1 MNPTSQV
8 DPIAAQLGGRVV
20 KAEPDAPLYP
30 EPKAPTLDPIAAQLG
45 GTFVPV
51 AIPKA
56 AAAPTPP
63 AAAVDP
69 LAQQLGGK
77 LVGQNAPVQP
87 QITSNAKPG
96 TEAYFL
102 DAVAQQLGGR
112 VASTIPPMQEAITPS
127 VMNKHAK
134 QAYVTGS
141 AQVLGSMGAL
151 IEGATPFTETGQHI
165 REFAKSMET
174 PMPGWEKVDL
184 KDPLAIAD
192 KIGTDIITQVPQMG
206 ATIAAGAGAGTAG
219 ALGVAW
225 IMNAGDTFNNLREL
239 GVDRN
244 SARLAAAGGGTV
256 KAAFDSVLPM
266 KILGKMKFLPA
277 DIPGKTASGFM
288 AFLAPLIKDAGL
300 EAGTEATQELVDMAL
315 EKYYGVSKE
324 TMGTALARLGNV
336 AASAAVTGGA
346 FGTLE
351 HVVGGATAVPPQSD
365 NEPPP
370 SITPDDPTQPPPPPP
385 TPGPTVAPEVPRTHA
400 VPGPPTM
407 DEVTAQIRSR
417 VVARGGE
424 AAIYGKKTPDD
435 VRNLLGVRS
444 DAPMEKLQELGFI
457 SPEADGTYK
466 FTELVTG
473 GMNFQPMPLHP
484 GWVKSTDSDNPEY
497 KYTTPGGPTFDV
509 GFVRKAGGGPEEGT
523 FSTMLNGEPI
533 SAPTMTGLRN
543 QIDAATGEGPQAP
556 TTEPKY
562 SINRSPS
569 TGWHSQLARVITAK
583 MPKEA
588 PADQLLASLKNN
600 QTIKADELKWSG
612 LAQYLEEKKGQKVSK
627 EEVQQIIAE
636 RSVRLTEIQLSGY
649 DTKFSPYKSEAQDT
663 GNYREFLFQTTE
675 IPGGPFENSHWDD
688 PDIIAH
694 ARTQVSDGPLGS
706 TLYVEEI
713 QSDWHQ
719 QGRDRGYANT
729 VATAVNQRLQEIEN
743 QLFVI
748 NDKKSEILRAF
759 PQHELL
765 KKVED
770 LVINLRD
777 TVGSSYSSIQERPGT
792 LAYELAREIVEL
804 KAAGEG
810 YRNPPTLSSLYTQEN
825 DYINSIPEYKEL
837 SNQVEELLNEQDLIY
852 ENNPGFSGYSSNPP
866 QAPFSKTWPE
876 LVFKRMLKLAVQE
889 RHSALA
895 WTPGEVQ
902 DKRYSL
908 AAHLDKLVVERED
921 FGDRFV
927 LYGVRKGMKTLDRLK
942 VVSAKDMPANIGAG
956 LSRQVLEHFTYYGT
970 PFELSGP
977 DLIVGSQGMTKFYDK
992 DLVKFAKKYVAQW
1005 EATVTQTD
1013 TVNPGS
1019 WTVKITPEMRDSLLN
1034 ETQALYSLED
1044 QGDEIFVPSE
1054 ENFERAFPGTQA
1066 TEVQTNTGQKLWQ
1079 LDMPNGQR
1087 VLVSPEKGY
1096 IVVDLEK
1103 ASEDYGEILD
1113 PESTVAVG
1121 KFYMIGQEGRIEL
1134 AREGAGQNTLAEEA
1148 FHAAMQ
1154 MALTEAERDTVIRGY
1169 GSEEKAAKAYVKLTA
1184 DSPTNRFFR
1193 KIRDM
1198 FQRFSDIFAGQ
1209 TPRTILN
1216 AISRGDVWTRMENT
1230 PEATIRGN
1238 NKPALKEM
1246 AALKKLFR
1254 NTPAGPK
1261 NTILSGVSKYFN
1273 ATRAV
1278 TTLLQMGYMNPNV
1291 PQLQDYIKAVRTQYW
1306 MTKMDL
1312 LTEADDVL
1320 RPWGKVGWKIQQLT
1334 DKLIREVEHDSI
1346 KKDRRLSTQE
1356 IITHAQQID
1365 KDSQGKNVTKMMQ
1378 IWAMQDKSMQE
1389 MLDKLENA
1397 MVQELHRIWQ
1407 DPTLAALHAAD
1418 IQAAF
1423 NEMRK
1428 INYFPGTRFGKY
1440 GLQVK
1445 AAKAITYQGEKYRK
1459 GEIIIFE
1466 TFEKRAH
1473 ADKAFVEAQKKFQGI
1488 GEVMQKPVLDT
1499 TGALLSFPPAVTA
1512 FLEKNLQLSPQQ
1524 VAELKEIQAA
1534 FSPGRGAMKHFIQKK
1549 GIRGASMD
1557 TMRVYADY
1565 AQHMSN
1571 HIAKIVSRFD
1581 MEQAIDSLR
1590 KETQTGQ
1597 HVLGVDPVTGKPIT
1611 APISDA
1617 LDKGNMVKV
1626 LETHYKDLLNPGNEF
1641 GALRGFVF
1649 LLYFGFYAK
1658 AAVVNLTQVP
1668 IFTWDYLAKRGQGN
1682 AARLAISKAYIEVL
1696 SANMRGGLQN
1706 TVSPADFQMLER
1718 GNREG
1723 FINESTASEVGAI
1736 SSGSLM
1742 SSYFEKSRFAEYYMR
1757 RALLNSVAM
1766 HKATE
1771 VLNRRVTFLAAL
1783 KVGRSQGL
1791 VGEALYQFA
1800 VKAVDMTQ
1808 FEYSRWNK
1816 PSIMRGKTAP
1826 IFLFKQYQQ
1835 HQLYYEASM
1844 EAGWRHYLAL
1854 AAIAGLKGLPLYT
1867 ELAALLG
1874 LTVSGVKK
1882 HLGAKNPKFDLEAE
1896 ARKLVE
1902 TYGGNPDLLM
1912 NGASRYGFG
1921 LSLLNY
1927 FGGLPIPALDFSS
1940 SVQMNKAIPGLVPLA
1955 QMAEGIKDK
1964 KTGMLE
1970 ILADGLGAGSQTGM
1984 NFISALT
1991 EDGPTAAKKMLG
2003 LSRFM
2008 KDAMRAF
2015 DMIQS
2020 KGYRNQKGEKLVDV
2034 DMQNPSH
2041 IMEVVAQSMGIAPSR
2056 VSREYSARS
2065 FEMET
2070 KAYYL
2075 GWRENIINAWA
2086 LALMNNKEA
2095 LPEVKKNYRQFVKQA
2110 PREYWMNA
2118 DEIRQSLV
2126 ERMQKAKLHELG
2138 LPAQKRY
2145 WQLHKDAMELYQAKP
2160 EPRTR
2165 PSPIP

>member
-20 KAEPDAPLYP
+20 KAEPDAPLP
-30 EPKAPTLDPIAAQLG
+30 VEVKTPALDPIAAQLG
-45 GTFVPV
+45 GKFVPV
-51 AIPKA
+51 ATAKA
-56 AAAPTPP
+56 AATPLPP

-77 LVGQNAPVQP
+77 LVSQNAPTQP

-112 VASTIPPMQEAITPS
+112 VASTIPPMKEAITPS

-174 PMPGWEKVDL
+174 PMPGWENVDL

-206 ATIAAGAGAGTAG
+206 ATIAAGAGAGTVG

-225 IMNAGDTFNNLREL
+225 IMNAGETFNNLREL

-244 SARLAAAGGGTV
+244 SARLAAAGGGTI

-300 EAGTEATQELVDMAL
+300 EAGTEATQELVDIAL

-324 TMGTALARLGNV
+324 TLGTALARLGNV

-346 FGTLE
+346 FGALE

-385 TPGPTVAPEVPRTHA
+385 SPAPTVAPEVPRTHA

-435 VRNLLGVRS
+435 IRNLLGVRS
-444 DAPMEKLQELGFI
+444 DAPMEKLQELGLI

-484 GWVKSTDSDNPEY
+484 GWVKSTDPTNVEY

-509 GFVRKAGGGPEEGT
+509 GFVPKEGNPEEGT
-523 FSTMLNGEPI
+523 FSTVLNGELI
-533 SAPTMTGLRN
+533 SAPTMAGLRE
-543 QIDAATGEGPQAP
+543 QIDTATGEGPQAIITESKESTELDNSTFTP
-556 TTEPKY
+556 TLN
-562 SINRSPS
+562 SVQVSSP
-569 TGWHSQLARVITAK
+569 TLAGLQ
-583 MPKEA
+583 
-588 PADQLLASLKNN
+588 DQTTIATNASL
-600 QTIKADELKWSG
+600 QTISTTP
-612 LAQYLEEKKGQKVSK
+612 
-627 EEVQQIIAE
+627 
-636 RSVRLTEIQLSGY
+636 RIQDVNKISS
-649 DTKFSPYKSEAQDT
+649 SP
-663 GNYREFLFQTTE
+663 
-675 IPGGPFENSHWDD
+675 
-688 PDIIAH
+688 
-694 ARTQVSDGPLGS
+694 
-706 TLYVEEI
+706 
-713 QSDWHQ
+713 
-719 QGRDRGYANT
+719 
-729 VATAVNQRLQEIEN
+729 
-743 QLFVI
+743 
-748 NDKKSEILRAF
+748 
-759 PQHELL
+759 
-765 KKVED
+765 
-770 LVINLRD
+770 
-777 TVGSSYSSIQERPGT
+777 
-792 LAYELAREIVEL
+792 
-804 KAAGEG
+804 
-810 YRNPPTLSSLYTQEN
+810 
-825 DYINSIPEYKEL
+825 
-837 SNQVEELLNEQDLIY
+837 
-852 ENNPGFSGYSSNPP
+852 
-866 QAPFSKTWPE
+866 
-876 LVFKRMLKLAVQE
+876 
-889 RHSALA
+889 
-895 WTPGEVQ
+895 
-902 DKRYSL
+902 RYSL
-908 AAHLDKLVVERED
+908 EQQ
-921 FGDRFV
+921 
-927 LYGVRKGMKTLDRLK
+927 KTD
-942 VVSAKDMPANIGAG
+942 
-956 LSRQVLEHFTYYGT
+956 
-970 PFELSGP
+970 
-977 DLIVGSQGMTKFYDK
+977 
-992 DLVKFAKKYVAQW
+992 
-1005 EATVTQTD
+1005 
-1013 TVNPGS
+1013 
-1019 WTVKITPEMRDSLLN
+1019 
-1034 ETQALYSLED
+1034 
-1044 QGDEIFVPSE
+1044 IFVPTE
-1054 ENFERAFPGTQA
+1054 ENFELAFPGTQT

-1096 IVVDLEK
+1096 IAVDLEK
-1103 ASEDYGEILD
+1103 ASEDYGETLD

-1134 AREGAGQNTLAEEA
+1134 AREGAGQDTLAEEA

-1261 NTILSGVSKYFN
+1261 NVILGSVSKYFN
-1273 ATRAV
+1273 STRAI
-1278 TTLLQMGYMNPNV
+1278 TTLLQMGYMNPV
-1291 PQLQDYIKAVRTQYW
+1291 VTQLQDYIKAVRTQYW

-1320 RPWGKVGWKIQQLT
+1320 RLWGKVGWKVQQLT

-1356 IITHAQQID
+1356 IIAHAQQID
-1365 KDSQGKNVTKMMQ
+1365 KDSQGKNVPKMLQ
-1378 IWAMQDKSMQE
+1378 IWAMQDASMQT

-1397 MVQELHRIWQ
+1397 MVQELHRIWN
-1407 DPTLAALHAAD
+1407 DPMLAALHAAD

-1440 GLQVK
+1440 GLQIK

-1499 TGALLSFPPAVTA
+1499 TGALLSFPPAVTS
-1512 FLEKNLQLSPQQ
+1512 FLEKHLNLSPQQ
-1524 VAELKEIQAA
+1524 VSELKEIQAA

-1571 HIAKIVSRFD
+1571 HIAKIVSRYD

-1597 HVLGVDPVTGKPIT
+1597 HVIGTDPVTGKPIT
-1611 APISDA
+1611 VPISDA
-1617 LDKGNMVKV
+1617 LDKGHMVSV
-1626 LETHYKDLLNPGNEF
+1626 LESHYKDLLNPGNEF

-1649 LLYFGFYAK
+1649 LLYFGFYVK
-1658 AAVVNLTQVP
+1658 AAAVNLTQVP
-1668 IFTWDYLAKRGQGN
+1668 IFTWDYLTKRSEGN
-1682 AARLAISKAYIEVL
+1682 AARLAISKSYIEVL

-1706 TVSPADFQMLER
+1706 TVSAADFQMLER

-1757 RALLNSVAM
+1757 RALQNSVAM

-1783 KVGRSQGL
+1783 KVGRSRGL

-1826 IFLFKQYQQ
+1826 LFLFKQYQQ

-1854 AAIAGLKGLPLYT
+1854 AAIGGLKGLPLWT

-1882 HLGAKNPKFDLEAE
+1882 HLDAKNPKFDLEVE

-1902 TYGGNPDLLM
+1902 TFGGNPDLLM

-1940 SVQMNKAIPGLVPLA
+1940 SVQMNKVIPGLAPLA

-1970 ILADGLGAGSQTGM
+1970 ILADTLGAGSQTGM
-1984 NFISALT
+1984 NLSTALT
-1991 EDGPTAAKKMLG
+1991 EDGPTAARKLLS

-2041 IMEVVAQSMGIAPSR
+2041 IMEVVAQSMGVAPSR

-2065 FEMET
+2065 FEIET

-2086 LALMNNKEA
+2086 LALMNNRDA
-2095 LPEVKKNYRQFVKQA
+2095 LPDVKKNYQQFMKQA
-2110 PREYWMNA
+2110 PKEYWMSAN
-2118 DEIRQSLV
+2118 EIRQSLV

-2138 LPAQKRY
+2138 LPQQKRY
-2145 WQLHKDAMELYQAKP
+2145 WQLHQDAMKLYQTKP
-2160 EPRTR
+2160 ER
-2165 PSPIP
+2165 PTPPLPTP